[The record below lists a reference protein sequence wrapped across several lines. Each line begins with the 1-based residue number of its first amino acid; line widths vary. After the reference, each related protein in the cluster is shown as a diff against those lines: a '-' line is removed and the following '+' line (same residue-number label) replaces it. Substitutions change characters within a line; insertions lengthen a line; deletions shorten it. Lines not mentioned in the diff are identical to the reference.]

1 MSIHSIETS
10 LQVLNS
16 FRNQFYS
23 EGSHTAKGSIAHAL
37 NDVLPNFTMFPV
49 QPGDTVY
56 RVVKDAKPHV
66 VKDRV
71 DRLYNAGNG
80 WIIKLTSKEFALTSF
95 GSTLFTS
102 EEAASEYL
110 MSEDFG
116 KRTIE
121 SVAKMRISRKQIGDH
136 HTEFRGDF
144 EGVICTDT
152 TTGYTDVY
160 AFEDAIR
167 REVKWLYEQ
176 FGGDVECISC
186 M

>member
-1 MSIHSIETS
+1 MNIHAIETS

-23 EGSHTAKGSIAHAL
+23 EGCHTEKGSIAHAL
-37 NDVLPNFTMFPV
+37 NDVLPSFTMFPV

-66 VKDRV
+66 VRDRV
-71 DRLYNAGNG
+71 DKLYNAGNG
-80 WIIKLTSKEFALTSF
+80 WIVKLTSKEYALTAF
-95 GSTLFTS
+95 GSTFFAS
-102 EEAASEYL
+102 EEAANEYL

-152 TTGYTDVY
+152 DTGYTAVY
-160 AFEDAIR
+160 AFEEAVR
-167 REVKWLYEQ
+167 REIKWLYEQ
-176 FGGDVECISC
+176 FGGGIND
-186 M
+186 

>member
-23 EGSHTAKGSIAHAL
+23 EGSHTEKGSIAHAL

-80 WIIKLTSKEFALTSF
+80 WIVKLTSREFALTAF
-95 GSTLFTS
+95 GSILFTS

-110 MSEDFG
+110 LSEDFG

-121 SVAKMRISRKQIGDH
+121 SVAKTRIIRKQISEHD
-136 HTEFRGDF
+136 TEFRGDF
-144 EGVICTDT
+144 EGVVCTDLAAE
-152 TTGYTDVY
+152 YTAVY
-160 AFEDAIR
+160 AFEEAIR
-167 REVKWLYEQ
+167 REIKWLYEQ
-176 FGGDVECISC
+176 FGGGKNE
-186 M
+186 